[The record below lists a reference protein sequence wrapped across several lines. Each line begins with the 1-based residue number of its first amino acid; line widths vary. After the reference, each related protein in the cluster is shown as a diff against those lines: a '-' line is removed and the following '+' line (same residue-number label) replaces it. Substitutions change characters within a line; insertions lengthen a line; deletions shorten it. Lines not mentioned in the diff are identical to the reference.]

1 MKRTVREKSARNPQS
16 AIRNPQ
22 SAIPHSRP
30 SRAPGDLEA
39 LTRVLES
46 GHLAAGP
53 EARKLE
59 EEVARS
65 LGRRWAV
72 ATSNGQ
78 AALHLALLALEIGPG
93 DRVAIPSYVCASV
106 LNAVRYVGAREAL
119 VDCSAVSFN
128 LDPRSP
134 ALAGARAIIAPHLFG
149 FPAPLGPLLDA
160 ARASGAAVIE
170 DCAMAIG
177 AEVDGRPAGSS
188 GTLAIVSL
196 YATKMATCGQG
207 GLLLGDD
214 PRLEARA
221 RDLTDYDN
229 RPEYRLRYNYQLTD
243 LQAALAR
250 RQWSAL
256 GGFVEARRRLAARY
270 DRGID
275 FERAARL
282 GGKAA
287 PPGDGA
293 PGRPCYF
300 RYPVDVGG
308 AAALG
313 RIREHLASEGIEA
326 KPPVHRPLHR
336 YLGLPDRDFPNASRL
351 QDGLLSIPIY
361 PSLTD
366 AEADRVISALNR
378 AMETK

>member
-1 MKRTVREKSARNPQS
+1 M
-16 AIRNPQ
+16 
-22 SAIPHSRP
+22 
-30 SRAPGDLEA
+30 
-39 LTRVLES
+39 LES
-46 GHLAAGP
+46 GQLAAGP
-53 EARKLE
+53 EVAALE
-59 EEVARS
+59 EEAARS

-72 ATSNGQ
+72 ATSSGQ
-78 AALHLALLALEIGPG
+78 AALHLALLALEIGAE

-106 LNAVRYVGAREAL
+106 LNAVRHVGAREAL
-119 VDCSAVSFN
+119 ADCAEGSFN

-134 ALAGARAIIAPHLFG
+134 TLEGARAIIVPHLLG
-149 FPAPLGPLLDA
+149 FPAPLGPVLAA
-160 ARASGAAVIE
+160 ARGRGAAVIE

-177 AEVDGRPAGSS
+177 AEVDGRPAGAS

-214 PRLEARA
+214 HRLLARA

-229 RPEYRLRYNYQLTD
+229 RPDYRVRHNFQLTD

-256 GGFVEARRRLAARY
+256 GSFVDARRRLAARY

-282 GGKAA
+282 GGKAG

-300 RYPVDVGG
+300 RYPVDVGS
-308 AAALG
+308 AEALG
-313 RIREHLASEGIEA
+313 RIRERLAAEGIDS

-336 YLGLPDRDFPNASRL
+336 YLGIPDQEFPNASHM

-366 AEADRVISALNR
+366 AEADRVISALNQALER
-378 AMETK
+378 SR